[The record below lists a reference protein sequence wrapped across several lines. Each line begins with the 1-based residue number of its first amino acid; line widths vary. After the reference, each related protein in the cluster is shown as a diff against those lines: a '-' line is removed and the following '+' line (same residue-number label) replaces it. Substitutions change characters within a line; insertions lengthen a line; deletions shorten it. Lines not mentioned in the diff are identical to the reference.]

1 MCVFVLRARAFLF
14 LVCRI
19 NYEICFVLSREHVE
33 CAYVVVALDMSQMC
47 CKLLLLLLCCVALQ
61 HIYSLLLLCVQRLQ
75 DEQQQQNKQ
84 PE

>member
-1 MCVFVLRARAFLF
+1 MCVIVLRARAFLF

-33 CAYVVVALDMSQMC
+33 CAYVVVALDMPQMC
-47 CKLLLLLLCCVALQ
+47 CKLLLCCVALQ

>member
-1 MCVFVLRARAFLF
+1 MCVVVLRARAFLF

-33 CAYVVVALDMSQMC
+33 CAYVVVALDMPQMC
-47 CKLLLLLLCCVALQ
+47 CKLLLSLCCVALQ